1 MLNNLLNQ
9 YLIPVAAFPFSAIF
23 LDVITAWITGRRRCE
38 R

>member
-9 YLIPVAAFPFSAIF
+9 YLIPVTAFPVIAVF
-23 LDVITAWITGRRRCE
+23 LDVITAWITGRRRRE